1 MRIKTNMILRPSW
14 SSAKI
19 PTADSY
25 ASVNKITSWTMAG
38 SGRSRVGRG
47 GIPKDMEERDI
58 NTVVW

>member
-1 MRIKTNMILRPSW
+1 MILRPSW